1 MGRLRFDPK
10 GHAILLD
17 AKIEGPA
24 AQSTYV
30 PMALDTGASL
40 TVIPWHVAE
49 LLGFDP
55 ARSRRRMR
63 FMTGSGMEV
72 APVLVVNAI
81 EVLGVHVPHVDVL
94 CHDLPQR
101 SLVDGLLGLSFLRH
115 CRLSLDFGQG
125 ILQLDKI

>member
-1 MGRLRFDPK
+1 MGQLRFDPK

-17 AKIEGPA
+17 ARMKGPA
-24 AQSTYV
+24 PQSTYV
-30 PMALDTGASL
+30 PMVLDTGASL
-40 TVIPWHVAE
+40 TVISWNVAE

-63 FMTGSGMEV
+63 FMTGSGMEA
-72 APVLVVNAI
+72 APVLVVNEM
-81 EVLGVHVPHVDVL
+81 EVLGVHVRDVPVL

-115 CRLSLDFGQG
+115 CRLAIDFPRGVLELRQ
-125 ILQLDKI
+125 